1 MKATVTISLVACLA
15 AAMSLSCAE
24 SDDRS
29 GAAGRGCPYLT
40 SRHHALH
47 CMRECPRHGEYRCG
61 SRAVIAPREFVDAVD
76 FGGEHGGMYG
86 PQCGN
91 LRRERHHACDRL
103 YHGSSSAH
111 ISVYRACPRH
121 RDFDW
126 EREDALSERCSR
138 RMTTVAG
145 QYE

>member
-1 MKATVTISLVACLA
+1 MKTTASVILGICLA

-29 GAAGRGCPYLT
+29 SAAGRGCPYLK
-40 SRHHALH
+40 SRQHALH

-76 FGGEHGGMYG
+76 FGSEHGGMYG

-91 LRRERHHACDRL
+91 FRSERYFACDRL
-103 YHGSSSAH
+103 YHGNCSAH
-111 ISVYRACPRH
+111 VSVDRACPRYH
-121 RDFDW
+121 GFGW
-126 EREDALSERCSR
+126 KQEDALSERCSR
-138 RMTTVAG
+138 RMTTFAG